1 MTSLRSSGLGTLQ
14 DGGQGK
20 GPVRLDPEKVAE
32 ALQKF
37 AEEATRHVA
46 SAQTRRKWS
55 EGARR
60 ALLEG
65 CDSLAQ
71 VRSLV
76 MVMRLV
82 RVPSGFCKPWNRDMC
97 LQGHLLMAG
106 PARAGSAEWAVHDD
120 SAQPDLWVAEEDA
133 AVMRSPAP

>member
-1 MTSLRSSGLGTLQ
+1 M
-14 DGGQGK
+14 
-20 GPVRLDPEKVAE
+20 RLDPEKVAE

-71 VRSLV
+71 VPS
-76 MVMRLV
+76 MFMRLV
-82 RVPSGFCKPWNRDMC
+82 GVLNG
-97 LQGHLLMAG
+97 
-106 PARAGSAEWAVHDD
+106 
-120 SAQPDLWVAEEDA
+120 
-133 AVMRSPAP
+133 